1 MLFSGV
7 TNWYAAPSADPEL
20 PSRCARPEALSSV
33 RAELVE
39 AAEPARSDS
48 PARATTGP
56 GTYGANSAFTHT
68 GPAPGPPPPCGVEN
82 ASCRF
87 GWTTS
92 TRLSPSRPR
101 PRQEFSSA
109 PSPYTRAPGP

>member
-39 AAEPARSDS
+39 AAEPPRSDS

-56 GTYGANSAFTHT
+56 GKYGANSAFTHT

-82 ASCRF
+82 VLCGFRWA
-87 GWTTS
+87 TAKPTS
-92 TRLSPSRPR
+92 PNRGRPR
-101 PRQEFSSA
+101 KA
-109 PSPYTRAPGP
+109 